1 MSCSSKNGLFLDLRD
16 KLASRP
22 EIPPKPKVI
31 VQKPAQNIVAME
43 GVIAQLRRDNNQ
55 LLQQLQ
61 ESDSVIA
68 NLRRDVAGMTARLT
82 DMAGELSE
90 SQKEEME
97 RHKQLAK
104 QQDFELTECR
114 QQLAKLSDVVDKQ
127 SSEIKE
133 LHNDLV

>member
-1 MSCSSKNGLFLDLRD
+1 
-16 KLASRP
+16 
-22 EIPPKPKVI
+22 
-31 VQKPAQNIVAME
+31 ME

-61 ESDSVIA
+61 ESDNVIA

-97 RHKQLAK
+97 RHKLLAK
-104 QQDFELTECR
+104 QQDFELSECR
-114 QQLAKLSDVVDKQ
+114 TQLAKLSDVVDKQ
-127 SSEIKE
+127 TSEIKE
-133 LHNDLV
+133 LNNDLTSV

>member
-1 MSCSSKNGLFLDLRD
+1 
-16 KLASRP
+16 
-22 EIPPKPKVI
+22 
-31 VQKPAQNIVAME
+31 ME
-43 GVIAQLRRDNNQ
+43 GVIAQLRRDNNH

-61 ESDSVIA
+61 ESDNVIA

-97 RHKQLAK
+97 RHKMLAK
-104 QQDFELTECR
+104 QQDFELSECR
-114 QQLAKLSDVVDKQ
+114 QQLSKLSDVVDKQ

-133 LHNDLV
+133 LNTDMA